1 MQFRWNR
8 GFLFTLIF
16 QGDFFIAYLNFEANQ
31 VLVFMTNLSAVM
43 AGYIILMEVINMIKI
58 ILKDGSVKEFDNPI
72 SAADVTKEISMGLY
86 RNACSCKV
94 NGEVKDL
101 RTVIDS
107 DCDFEVLTFDDEDGK
122 KTFNHTASHI
132 MAQAVKRLYPD
143 AKLTIGPAID
153 SGFYYDFDVETAFSP
168 EDLEKIE
175 KEMKKIVKEG
185 FDIERFELPPEDA
198 VRLME
203 EKGEPYKVELIGEH
217 AEKGEPISFYK
228 QGEFTELC
236 AGPHLMDMKV
246 VKAFKL
252 TNCTGAYWRGD
263 AKNKMLCRVYGTA
276 FPKAS
281 MLEEH
286 LEKMEEAKKRDHNK
300 LGRELELFTTVDYI
314 GQGLPIMLPKGT
326 KIIQILQRWVEDEEA
341 KRGWQL
347 TKTPLMAKSDLYKI
361 SGHWDHYK
369 EGMFV
374 LGDEEKDKEVFA
386 LRPMTCPFQYQA
398 YLNKP
403 RSYRDLPLRYDET
416 STLFRN
422 EASGEMHGLIRV
434 RQFTISEGHL
444 MCTPEQLEDEFRG
457 CLELCEYMLK
467 TLGLYEDVT
476 FRFSQWD
483 PDNREKYIG
492 TAEQWDEAQGVMKNI
507 LDDLGLDYK
516 IGIGEA
522 AFYGPKLDI
531 QIKNVFGK
539 EDTLITI
546 QIDQML
552 AEKFGMEYVDRDG
565 VKKNPYIIHRTSIGC
580 YERTLALLIEKYAGA
595 FPTWLAPVQVKL
607 LPIADRHLDYLYE
620 VKKVLESKGIRCEI
634 DDRSEK
640 IGFKIRSAQLEKVPY
655 MLLAGDKD
663 IENGTISVRSRK
675 NGDEGATT
683 TDAFLARILEEID
696 TKAL

>member
-1 MQFRWNR
+1 M
-8 GFLFTLIF
+8 
-16 QGDFFIAYLNFEANQ
+16 
-31 VLVFMTNLSAVM
+31 
-43 AGYIILMEVINMIKI
+43 IIK
-58 ILKDGSVKEFDNPI
+58 LKDGSVKEYDAPI
-72 SAADVTKEISMGLY
+72 TAAEITKDISMGLY
-86 RNACSCKV
+86 RNACCVLVDGK
-94 NGEVKDL
+94 VKDL

-107 DCDFEVLTFDDEDGK
+107 DCSFEVLTFDDEDGK
-122 KTFNHTASHI
+122 KAFNHTASHV
-132 MAQAVKRLYPD
+132 MAQAVKRLYPN
-143 AKLTIGPAID
+143 AKLTIGPAIEN
-153 SGFYYDFDVETAFSP
+153 GFYYDFDIDTHFTQD
-168 EDLEKIE
+168 DLDKIE
-175 KEMKKIVKEG
+175 KEMKAIIKENYP
-185 FDIERFELPPEDA
+185 IEKFELPVDEA
-198 VRLME
+198 IKLME
-203 EKGEPYKVELIGEH
+203 EKDEPYKIELIKEH
-217 AEKGEPISFYK
+217 AAKGEPISFYK

-236 AGPHLMDMKV
+236 AGPHLMEMKV

-263 AKNKMLCRVYGTA
+263 ANNKMLCRVYGIA

-281 MLEEH
+281 MLEDY
-286 LEKMEEAKKRDHNK
+286 LNMLEEAKKRDHNK

-314 GQGLPIMLPKGT
+314 GQGLPILLPKGT

-341 KRGWQL
+341 KRGWLL

-398 YLNKP
+398 YLNKA

-444 MCTPEQLEDEFRG
+444 MCTPDQLEDEFRS
-457 CLELCEYMLK
+457 CLELATFMLK
-467 TLGLYEDVT
+467 TLGLYEDAS

-483 PDNREKYIG
+483 PNDREKYIG
-492 TAEQWDEAQGVMKNI
+492 TQEQWDEAQSKMKNI
-507 LDDLGLDYK
+507 LDDLGVDYK
-516 IGIGEA
+516 VGIGEA

-531 QIKNVFGK
+531 QIRNVYGK

-552 AEKFGMEYVDRDG
+552 AEKFGMEYVDKDG
-565 VKKNPYIIHRTSIGC
+565 TKKNPYIIHRTSIGC
-580 YERTLALLIEKYAGA
+580 YERTLAYLIEKYAGA

-607 LPIADRHLDYLYE
+607 LPIADRHLDYLYD
-620 VKKVLESKGIRCEI
+620 VKKVLEAKGVRCEI

-640 IGFKIRSAQLEKVPY
+640 IGFKIRQAQLEKVPY

-663 IENGTISVRSRK
+663 IENNTVSLRTRSG
-675 NGDEGATT
+675 GDKGAMSL
-683 TDAFLARILEEID
+683 DEFVEKLLAEVDSKSLKL
-696 TKAL
+696 TM